1 MDDTFPS
8 LYDVLVYEQK
18 LESEYLERQIYERS
32 PKIEPSIVKLIE
44 KISDLSKVSTLSE
57 PSIMKFIKNQRE
69 HLSELTLYHLKK
81 RATRR
86 SRRAREPSRI
96 ALLFVRGLN
105 NKNSM
110 LKKFVF
116 KKISTIHIP
125 KSSKLHRYVN
135 KVRKLYHARY
145 KFNNKRD
152 PKIINFNKMAVPKK
166 AYLLSFYTSRHY
178 HRIMKLKCKARRY
191 LSLFSCNCVSHMT
204 NYVNFKLS
212 KDVEKNPGPTQ
223 YNTDHHEVIIY

>member
-1 MDDTFPS
+1 M
-8 LYDVLVYEQK
+8 
-18 LESEYLERQIYERS
+18 SENLRVNIWRDKFTS
-32 PKIEPSIVKLIE
+32 DRLKSIVKLSE
-44 KISDLSKVSTLSE
+44 KISHLSKLSTLSE
-57 PSIMKFIKNQRE
+57 PSIIKLIENQCE
-69 HLSELTLYHLKK
+69 HLSKLTLYHLKK

-96 ALLFVRGLN
+96 PLLFLRGLN

-116 KKISTIHIP
+116 KKISLKISTIHIS

-145 KFNNKRD
+145 KCNNKRD
-152 PKIINFNKMAVPKK
+152 PKIINFNKMAIPKK
-166 AYLLSFYTSRHY
+166 AYLLSFYTSRQY

-204 NYVNFKLS
+204 NYVNFKLR